1 MSTQRRSKRFARE
14 TSDDVASKRSR
25 DEQEEETVDVRELLK
40 AIEALKKSHKALED
54 RVKELETKL
63 SDGTTVSLLS
73 TPPPQND
80 HISEF
85 VTPKSTK
92 AKSPAPGPSHHRTSS
107 SGTPQK
113 TPKKTSENV
122 LPETPKS
129 SLRPRRN
136 VGEVATPRRLSGRPL
151 RSVTRNTMDYSQHES
166 EESDDDEY
174 KDAEKGD
181 GSASPSD
188 YDVSDS
194 ATEPTSDSDD
204 FVKTKRRNSVRAS
217 LNGGDRRRS
226 TRNQPVVD
234 ALTVPF
240 WCFGAIKSEGWVGRF
255 VLYQLAVFIQNV
267 SKNGPN
273 LHRIVSS
280 LGGTVVDDV
289 QKATHYVADHI
300 DETVEFASA
309 LALHIPMVT
318 SSWLTRGEG
327 ALSRSAYAKFLLHD
341 LPAEEELELDMET
354 AMELSVFPFAEIAFA
369 AGEKR
374 EEVKKIVECC
384 QGRFVDTVAEMSSGF
399 YVTDEPSTLQN
410 KKVRCVD
417 YATFYRAVCRQ
428 NLKFLS
434 SKK

>member
-226 TRNQPVVD
+226 TRNQ
-234 ALTVPF
+234 
-240 WCFGAIKSEGWVGRF
+240 
-255 VLYQLAVFIQNV
+255 LAVFIQNV